1 MSIYDYDKDEIYI
14 DVPYEFWDKLD
25 KWFEWLE
32 KEEQYLSTY
41 KHNRGYKKCRKLY
54 YKFIVSNVPT
64 CYYELLNQS
73 EDVFIYLWRNSDEV
87 HTNISRSK

>member
-1 MSIYDYDKDEIYI
+1 MVHFRTRLSGIYICKDGENYMSIYDYDKDEMYI

-41 KHNRGYKKCRKLY
+41 KHNRDNMKCRKIILQVY
-54 YKFIVSNVPT
+54 
-64 CYYELLNQS
+64 CE
-73 EDVFIYLWRNSDEV
+73 
-87 HTNISRSK
+87 